1 MFKIC
6 TDKIISFLVL
16 GSFLGLMT
24 PIAAQAQQHEALY
37 DSQAEV
43 EQTNANLEETEGGYE
58 QSVEE
63 LRQAQADVKAMTRK
77 NKEVAAHTA
86 KEIQRLQTKQA
97 ANAKETGLLIGK
109 TEVLNQE
116 IKKNEHRE
124 ASVRAKAEAVAEKL
138 ETARSQ
144 FQHSKENHLNAVKNL
159 QQVHADHA
167 SLQAELKGIQAKLA
181 AAKTKEKKSAQTL
194 AAAKSKADKFEA
206 YARPEAQRLDNMTQ
220 AALASAESN
229 MQKAQMLLEKRK
241 QQQQALEIKRQRL
254 SEAKAKQKKALARVS
269 SASSN

>member
-1 MFKIC
+1 M
-6 TDKIISFLVL
+6 ISFLVL

-24 PIAAQAQQHEALY
+24 PLAAHAQQHEALY

-43 EQTNANLEETEGGYE
+43 EQLNANLEETEGGYE

-63 LRQAQADVKAMTRK
+63 LKQAQADVKNLTRK

-97 ANAKETGLLIGK
+97 ANAKETGILIGK
-109 TEVLNQE
+109 AEVLDKE
-116 IKKNEHRE
+116 IKKNERE
-124 ASVRAKAEAVAEKL
+124 EATVRAKAEAVAQKL
-138 ETARSQ
+138 NTARNQ
-144 FQHSKENHLNAVKNL
+144 FQHSKETHHNAVKSL
-159 QQVHADHA
+159 KQVHAEHTA
-167 SLQAELKGIQAKLA
+167 LQAELKDIQKKLA
-181 AAKTKEKKSAQTL
+181 AAKMTEKKSLQAL

-206 YARPEAQRLDNMTQ
+206 YARPEAQRLDSMTK
-220 AALASAESN
+220 AALASADAN

-241 QQQQALEIKRQRL
+241 QQQQALENKRQRL

-269 SASSN
+269 SMSSN